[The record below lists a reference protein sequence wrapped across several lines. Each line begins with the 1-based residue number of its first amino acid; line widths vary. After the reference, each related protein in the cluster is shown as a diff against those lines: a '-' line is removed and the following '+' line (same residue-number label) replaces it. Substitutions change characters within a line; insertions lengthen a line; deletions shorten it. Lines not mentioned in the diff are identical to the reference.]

1 MPCCKLTF
9 WLVVASEVTRRREG
23 FELVWT
29 LGKEGIEWG
38 VAVLLLSLL
47 FHGLE
52 MRSRGI

>member
-1 MPCCKLTF
+1 MPCCKLT